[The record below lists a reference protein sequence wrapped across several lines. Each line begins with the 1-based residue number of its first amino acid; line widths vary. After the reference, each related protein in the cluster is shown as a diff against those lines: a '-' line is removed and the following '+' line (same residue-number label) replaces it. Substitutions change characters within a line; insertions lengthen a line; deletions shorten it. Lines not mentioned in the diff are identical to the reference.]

1 MFNLLEKKVKVILAA
16 LIAAGKNTIHSLP

>member
-1 MFNLLEKKVKVILAA
+1 MFNLLEKMVKVFLAA